1 MKNILYEI
9 QFNLHKYSPIYYGGI
24 IYRKLKR
31 VFRYLPVIWKS
42 EDFDYRY
49 ATDLFKMKLED
60 IATFLE
66 SDRATSVESKHYA
79 SRIRIILRLMVKVYD
94 EEYSMRYLDQME
106 TLYGDGVNDWEMI
119 SINSDKELYQLKYK
133 WESWENAEEIRLK
146 QRQLWLDGIKKQK
159 RAHKL
164 LWELVEHN
172 IQKFWD

>member
-1 MKNILYEI
+1 
-9 QFNLHKYSPIYYGGI
+9 
-24 IYRKLKR
+24 
-31 VFRYLPVIWKS
+31 
-42 EDFDYRY
+42 
-49 ATDLFKMKLED
+49 
-60 IATFLE
+60 
-66 SDRATSVESKHYA
+66 
-79 SRIRIILRLMVKVYD
+79 MVKVYD